1 MQETLKDYYDK
12 FNKLIQEIRLLD
24 ISWDEKTE
32 FLKDIAQDLIAEV
45 VEIDSSDSFIRK
57 SFNL

>member
-1 MQETLKDYYDK
+1 MQTLKDYYDK

>member
-45 VEIDSSDSFIRK
+45 VETDSSDSFIRK

>member
-1 MQETLKDYYDK
+1 MHETLKDYYDK

>member
-1 MQETLKDYYDK
+1 MHETLKDYYDK

-45 VEIDSSDSFIRK
+45 VEIDSCDSFIWK

>member
-32 FLKDIAQDLIAEV
+32 FLNDIAQDLIAEV

>member
-1 MQETLKDYYDK
+1 MHETLKDYYDK

-45 VEIDSSDSFIRK
+45 VEIDSCDSFIWII
-57 SFNL
+57 

>member
-24 ISWDEKTE
+24 ISWNEKTE

>member
-24 ISWDEKTE
+24 ISWDEK
-32 FLKDIAQDLIAEV
+32 QN
-45 VEIDSSDSFIRK
+45 S
-57 SFNL
+57 